1 MFNRNE
7 GKKPLLYYWLIAIV
21 IFIVIRFAL
30 NPIAKDESV
39 KEVSYSQFVEMINHD
54 QVTEVSKDDQKYTFK
69 AKVDGDE
76 KVYETGLWQDKD
88 LTERLLKAKEK
99 NDKLVFSQEI
109 ETKMNPY
116 LSLFLT
122 SVLPLVFIWVIFY
135 FASRSLTKTMGGRG
149 GGDFMNFGKSNAK
162 IYVENKTGKTF
173 KDVAGQEEAKD
184 SLSEIVDFLHKPGKY
199 KEIGAKVPKG
209 VLLVGPPGT
218 GKTLMAKAVAGE
230 ANVPFFSISGSE
242 FVEMFVGMGASK
254 VRDLF
259 KQAKEKAPCIV
270 FIDEIDAI
278 GKKRDVSGYSG
289 NDEREQTLNQLLNE
303 MDGFDATEGV
313 VLLAATNRPEILDP
327 ALTRPGRFDRQVQVE
342 LPDLKGREDILKVHA
357 KNIKREDDIDYEE
370 IAKRTAGT
378 SGADLA
384 NIVNEGALRA
394 VREGRKKLT
403 QEDLEESIE
412 TVIAGQQK
420 KNAVISD
427 DQKKIIAYHEVG
439 HALVA
444 AIQTQKTPVTKITI
458 VPRTGGAL
466 GYTMTVDKD
475 EKYIM
480 TKQELFDE
488 IVTFAG
494 GRSAEELIFNTK
506 TTGTSGAD
514 LANIVNEGAL
524 RAVREGR
531 KKLTQEDLEESIET
545 VIAGQQKKNAVISDD
560 QKKIIAYHE
569 VGHALVAAIQTQK
582 TPVTKITIVPRTGGA
597 LGYTM
602 TVDKDEKYIM
612 TKQELFDEIVTFAG
626 GRSAEELI
634 FNTKTTGASNDIE
647 KATAIARNMVTIYGM
662 DDEFDFMQLEQ
673 IQGRYLG
680 GQRAMIVSDGTGNK
694 IDEKVAKIISQAH
707 MRAIEILKDNLDKL
721 HEISDFLLKEE
732 TITGEEFMAI
742 LNKKGSDQAEVE
754 LAHES
759 KEEKNSEDSKLEN
772 EEKTEDPIEGD
783 KNNID

>member
-1 MFNRNE
+1 MSNKKNKSNR
-7 GKKPLLYYWLIAIV
+7 PLLYYWIIAIV
-21 IFIVIRFAL
+21 LYIVIRFAVS
-30 NPIAKDESV
+30 PVISQDGA
-39 KEVSYSQFVEMINHD
+39 KEVSYSQFVSMIEND
-54 QVTEVSKDDQKYTFK
+54 QVTEVFKDETKYTFK
-69 AKVDGDE
+69 AIVDGDE
-76 KVYETGLWQDKD
+76 KTYETGLWADTD
-88 LTERLLKAKEK
+88 LTDRLLEAKK
-99 NDKLVFSQEI
+99 NNDKLTFSRKI
-109 ETKMNPY
+109 ETTMNPW
-116 LSLFLT
+116 LTIFLT
-122 SVLPLVFIWVIFY
+122 SILPLLFLYAIFY

-149 GGDFMNFGKSNAK
+149 GADFMNFGKSNAK
-162 IYVENKTGKTF
+162 VYVENKTGKTF

-184 SLSEIVDFLHKPGKY
+184 SLFEIVDFLHNPGKY

-218 GKTLMAKAVAGE
+218 GKTLLAKAVAGE
-230 ANVPFFSISGSE
+230 ASVPFFTISGSE
-242 FVEMFVGMGASK
+242 FVEMFVGLGASK

-278 GKKRDVSGYSG
+278 GKKRDTGGFSG

-342 LPDLKGREDILKVHA
+342 LPDKQGREDILKVHA
-357 KNIKREDDIDYEE
+357 KNIKREDNIDYEE
-370 IAKRTAGT
+370 IARRTAGT

-384 NIVNEGALRA
+384 NIINEGALRA

-412 TVIAGQQK
+412 VVIAGQQK

-444 AIQTQKTPVTKITI
+444 AIQTHKTPVTKITI

-488 IVTFAG
+488 ICTFAG
-494 GRSAEELIFNTK
+494 GRSAEEL
-506 TTGTSGAD
+506 
-514 LANIVNEGAL
+514 V
-524 RAVREGR
+524 
-531 KKLTQEDLEESIET
+531 
-545 VIAGQQKKNAVISDD
+545 
-560 QKKIIAYHE
+560 
-569 VGHALVAAIQTQK
+569 
-582 TPVTKITIVPRTGGA
+582 
-597 LGYTM
+597 
-602 TVDKDEKYIM
+602 
-612 TKQELFDEIVTFAG
+612 
-626 GRSAEELI
+626 

-647 KATAIARNMVTIYGM
+647 RATAMARSMVTIYGM
-662 DDEFDFMQLEQ
+662 DEDFDFMQLEQ

-680 GQRAMIVSDGTGNK
+680 GERSLIVSSGTGNK
-694 IDEKVAKIISQAH
+694 IDEKVQSIISQAH
-707 MRAIEILKDNLDKL
+707 MRAIEILKENMDKL

-732 TITGEEFMAI
+732 TITGEQFMEI
-742 LNKKGSDQAEVE
+742 LNRKEVD
-754 LAHES
+754 S
-759 KEEKNSEDSKLEN
+759 IDKEEVRENTDVDLNDLDN
-772 EEKTEDPIEGD
+772 EETELNDLPPINEDLDDIAGD
-783 KNNID
+783 NPDSNPGEDI

>member
-1 MFNRNE
+1 MAKKNPS
-7 GKKPLLYYWLIAIV
+7 KKPLLYYWLVAIV
-21 IFIVIRFAL
+21 LFVVIRFAL
-30 NPIAKDESV
+30 NPIAQETDV
-39 KEVSYSQFVEMINHD
+39 KEVSYSQFVEMIEND

-76 KVYETGLWQDKD
+76 NAYETGLWQDTD
-88 LTERLLKAKEK
+88 LTDRLLKAKER
-99 NDKLVFSQEI
+99 NDKLIFSQEI
-109 ETKMNPY
+109 ETRMNPY

-122 SVLPLVFIWVIFY
+122 SILPLVFIWVIFY

-184 SLSEIVDFLHKPGKY
+184 SLSEIVDFLHNPGKY

-218 GKTLMAKAVAGE
+218 GKTLMAQAVAGE

-394 VREGRKKLT
+394 VREGR
-403 QEDLEESIE
+403 
-412 TVIAGQQK
+412 
-420 KNAVISD
+420 N
-427 DQKKIIAYHEVG
+427 
-439 HALVA
+439 
-444 AIQTQKTPVTKITI
+444 
-458 VPRTGGAL
+458 
-466 GYTMTVDKD
+466 
-475 EKYIM
+475 
-480 TKQELFDE
+480 
-488 IVTFAG
+488 
-494 GRSAEELIFNTK
+494 
-506 TTGTSGAD
+506 
-514 LANIVNEGAL
+514 
-524 RAVREGR
+524 
-531 KKLTQEDLEESIET
+531 KLTQEDLEESIET

-647 KATAIARNMVTIYGM
+647 RATAMARNMVTIYGM

-680 GQRAMIVSDGTGNK
+680 GQRSMIVSDGTGNK
-694 IDEKVAKIISQAH
+694 IDEKVAKIIAQAH

-732 TITGEEFMAI
+732 TITGDQFMEI
-742 LNKKGSDQAEVE
+742 LNRKTVDTSQSDISENTDVDVKNLDNDSSDESIEDKKE
-754 LAHES
+754 
-759 KEEKNSEDSKLEN
+759 NISEDSIESDDDSLE
-772 EEKTEDPIEGD
+772 
-783 KNNID
+783 

>member
-1 MFNRNE
+1 MTNPSK
-7 GKKPLLYYWLIAIV
+7 GKRPLLYYWLVAIV
-21 IFIVIRFAL
+21 IFVVVHFAL
-30 NPIAKDESV
+30 NPISKDESV
-39 KEVSYSQFVEMINHD
+39 KEVSYSQFVDMIDKN
-54 QVTEVSKDDQKYTFK
+54 QVTEVSKNDQKYTFK
-69 AKVDGDE
+69 AKVGKEE
-76 KVYETGLWQDKD
+76 KVYKTGLWQDTD
-88 LTERLLKAKEK
+88 LTERLLQAKK
-99 NDKLVFSQEI
+99 RNDKLVFSQEI
-109 ETKMNPY
+109 ETRMNPY

-122 SVLPLVFIWVIFY
+122 SILPLLFIWVIFY

-149 GGDFMNFGKSNAK
+149 GADFMNFGKSNAK

-184 SLSEIVDFLHKPGKY
+184 SLSEIVDFLHNPGKY

-218 GKTLMAKAVAGE
+218 GKTLMAQAVAGE

-357 KNIKREDDIDYEE
+357 KNIKREDNIDYEE

-384 NIVNEGALRA
+384 NIINEGALRA
-394 VREGRKKLT
+394 VREGRNKLT

-412 TVIAGQQK
+412 TVIAG
-420 KNAVISD
+420 A
-427 DQKKIIAYHEVG
+427 
-439 HALVA
+439 
-444 AIQTQKTPVTKITI
+444 
-458 VPRTGGAL
+458 
-466 GYTMTVDKD
+466 
-475 EKYIM
+475 
-480 TKQELFDE
+480 
-488 IVTFAG
+488 
-494 GRSAEELIFNTK
+494 
-506 TTGTSGAD
+506 
-514 LANIVNEGAL
+514 
-524 RAVREGR
+524 
-531 KKLTQEDLEESIET
+531 
-545 VIAGQQKKNAVISDD
+545 QKKNAVISDD

-647 KATAIARNMVTIYGM
+647 RATAIARNMVTIYGM
-662 DDEFDFMQLEQ
+662 DDDFDFMQLEQ

-680 GQRAMIVSDGTGNK
+680 GQRAMIVSNGTGDK
-694 IDEKVAKIISQAH
+694 IDEKVAKIIAQAH
-707 MRAIEILKDNLDKL
+707 MRAIEILKDNLEKL
-721 HEISDFLLKEE
+721 HEISDFLLREE
-732 TITGEEFMAI
+732 TITGEQFMDI
-742 LNKKGSDQAEVE
+742 LNNKKVLEEKDSEPVSDD
-754 LAHES
+754 LS
-759 KEEKNSEDSKLEN
+759 KEENSQANKEASD
-772 EEKTEDPIEGD
+772 EGD
-783 KNNID
+783 KSKDEDQENGEDNIKE

>member
-99 NDKLVFSQEI
+99 NDKLVFSQQI

-506 TTGTSGAD
+506 TTG
-514 LANIVNEGAL
+514 
-524 RAVREGR
+524 
-531 KKLTQEDLEESIET
+531 
-545 VIAGQQKKNAVISDD
+545 
-560 QKKIIAYHE
+560 
-569 VGHALVAAIQTQK
+569 
-582 TPVTKITIVPRTGGA
+582 
-597 LGYTM
+597 
-602 TVDKDEKYIM
+602 
-612 TKQELFDEIVTFAG
+612 
-626 GRSAEELI
+626 
-634 FNTKTTGASNDIE
+634 ASNDIE

-742 LNKKGSDQAEVE
+742 LNKKGSDQAELE

>member
-1 MFNRNE
+1 MKEKNNKSNR
-7 GKKPLLYYWLIAIV
+7 PLLYYWIVAIV
-21 IFIVIRFAL
+21 VYIVLRFAI
-30 NPIAKDESV
+30 NPLVNQDAA
-39 KEVSYSQFVEMINHD
+39 KEVNYSQFVTMIEND
-54 QVTEVSKDDQKYTFK
+54 KVTEVSKDKTKYTFK
-69 AKVDGDE
+69 AMVDGKE
-76 KVYETGLWQDKD
+76 EVFETGLWEDTD
-88 LTERLLKAKEK
+88 LTDRLLEAKKRNEK
-99 NDKLVFSQEI
+99 LSFTNEI
-109 ETKMNPY
+109 ETSMNPW
-116 LSLFLT
+116 LTLFLT
-122 SVLPLVFIWVIFY
+122 SVLPLLFLWAIFV

-149 GGDFMNFGKSNAK
+149 GADFMNFGKSNAK
-162 IYVENKTGKTF
+162 VYVENKTGKTF

-184 SLSEIVDFLHKPGKY
+184 SLFEIVDFLHNPGKY
-199 KEIGAKVPKG
+199 KEIGAKIPKG

-218 GKTLMAKAVAGE
+218 GKTLLAKAVAGE
-230 ANVPFFSISGSE
+230 ASVPFFIISGSE
-242 FVEMFVGMGASK
+242 FVEMFVGLGASK

-278 GKKRDVSGYSG
+278 GKKRDVGGFSG

-342 LPDLKGREDILKVHA
+342 LPDKQGREDILKVHA

-394 VREGRKKLT
+394 VRERRKKLS

-412 TVIAGQQK
+412 VVIAGQQK

-444 AIQTQKTPVTKITI
+444 AIQTHKTPVTKITI

-480 TKQELFDE
+480 TKEEIFDE
-488 IVTFAG
+488 ICT
-494 GRSAEELIFNTK
+494 L
-506 TTGTSGAD
+506 
-514 LANIVNEGAL
+514 
-524 RAVREGR
+524 
-531 KKLTQEDLEESIET
+531 
-545 VIAGQQKKNAVISDD
+545 
-560 QKKIIAYHE
+560 
-569 VGHALVAAIQTQK
+569 
-582 TPVTKITIVPRTGGA
+582 
-597 LGYTM
+597 
-602 TVDKDEKYIM
+602 
-612 TKQELFDEIVTFAG
+612 AG

-647 KATAIARNMVTIYGM
+647 RATAMARSMVTIYGM
-662 DDEFDFMQLEQ
+662 DDDFDFMQLEQ

-680 GQRAMIVSDGTGNK
+680 GERSLIVSGGTGNK
-694 IDEKVAKIISQAH
+694 IDEKVQAIITKAH
-707 MRAIEILKDNLDKL
+707 MRAIEILKENMDKL
-721 HEISDFLLKEE
+721 HEISDYLLKKE
-732 TITGEEFMAI
+732 TITGEEFMEI
-742 LNKKGSDQAEVE
+742 LNLDN
-754 LAHES
+754 HT
-759 KEEKNSEDSKLEN
+759 DN
-772 EEKTEDPIEGD
+772 EEIKENTDVDVNDLDKEKEVLDDLPPINDNNDSNPVNEDDI
-783 KNNID
+783 

>member
-1 MFNRNE
+1 MNQKPKKN
-7 GKKPLLYYWLIAIV
+7 KPLLYYWIGAIV
-21 IFIVIRFAL
+21 VYFIFSFIFS
-30 NPIAKDESV
+30 PISQKDGA
-39 KEVSYSQFVEMINHD
+39 KEVSYSQFVEMIEND
-54 QVTEVSKDDQKYTFK
+54 QITEVNKDNLKYTFK
-69 AKVDGDE
+69 AKVDGEE
-76 KVYETGLWQDKD
+76 KVFETGLWEDTD
-88 LTERLLKAKEK
+88 LTERLLAAQKR
-99 NDKLVFSQEI
+99 NDKLIFGKEI
-109 ETKMNPY
+109 ETRMNPY

-122 SVLPLVFIWVIFY
+122 SVLPFIFLMGIFY
-135 FASRSLTKTMGGRG
+135 FASRSLSKTMGGRG
-149 GGDFMNFGKSNAK
+149 GSDFMNFGKSNAK
-162 IYVENKTGKTF
+162 VYMENETGKTF
-173 KDVAGQEEAKD
+173 KDVAGQEEAKE
-184 SLSEIVDFLHKPGKY
+184 SLTEIVDFLHNPKKY
-199 KEIGAKVPKG
+199 KEIGARVPKG
-209 VLLVGPPGT
+209 ILLVGPPGT
-218 GKTLMAKAVAGE
+218 GKTLLAKAVAGE
-230 ANVPFFSISGSE
+230 AKVPFFTISGSE

-303 MDGFDATEGV
+303 MDGFDAAEGV

-357 KNIKREDDIDYEE
+357 KRIKKDSDIDYEE

-394 VREGRKKLT
+394 VREGRNKLS

-412 TVIAGQQK
+412 TVIAGMQK

-444 AIQTQKTPVTKITI
+444 AIQTHKTPVTKITI

-480 TKQELFDE
+480 TKQELIDE

-494 GRSAEELIFNTK
+494 GRA
-506 TTGTSGAD
+506 
-514 LANIVNEGAL
+514 
-524 RAVREGR
+524 
-531 KKLTQEDLEESIET
+531 
-545 VIAGQQKKNAVISDD
+545 
-560 QKKIIAYHE
+560 
-569 VGHALVAAIQTQK
+569 
-582 TPVTKITIVPRTGGA
+582 
-597 LGYTM
+597 
-602 TVDKDEKYIM
+602 
-612 TKQELFDEIVTFAG
+612 
-626 GRSAEELI
+626 AEELI

-647 KATAIARNMVTIYGM
+647 RATAIARNMVTIYGM

-680 GQRAMIVSDGTGNK
+680 GQRSMIVSDGTGNR
-694 IDEKVAKIISQAH
+694 IDQKVAKIIADAH
-707 MRAIEILKDNLDKL
+707 FRAVEILKDNIDKL
-721 HEISDFLLKEE
+721 HEISAFLLKEE
-732 TITGEEFMAI
+732 TITGEQFMEI
-742 LNKKGSDQAEVE
+742 LEGKKGEEVSEEKIDENTDVDLKNLEGQEKQKENSSQEEPDLSDEKSE
-754 LAHES
+754 TFEKKNENES
-759 KEEKNSEDSKLEN
+759 ENKNESENQNESENKEELESEDKRFIDLSKDDE
-772 EEKTEDPIEGD
+772 
-783 KNNID
+783 

>member
-1 MFNRNE
+1 MTNRNK
-7 GKKPLLYYWLIAIV
+7 GKKPLLYYWLVAIV
-21 IFIVIRFAL
+21 IFVVVHFAL
-30 NPIAKDESV
+30 NPITREESV
-39 KEVSYSQFVEMINHD
+39 KEVSYSQFVDMIEND

-69 AKVDGDE
+69 AKVDNDE
-76 KVYETGLWQDKD
+76 NIYETGLWQDTD
-88 LTERLLKAKEK
+88 LTERLLEAKK
-99 NDKLVFSQEI
+99 RNNKLVFKQEI
-109 ETKMNPY
+109 ETRMNPY

-122 SVLPLVFIWVIFY
+122 SILPLVFIWIIFM

-149 GGDFMNFGKSNAK
+149 GADFMNFGKSNAK

-184 SLSEIVDFLHKPGKY
+184 SLNEIVDFLHNPKKY

-218 GKTLMAKAVAGE
+218 GKTLMAQAVAGE

-342 LPDLKGREDILKVHA
+342 LPDLKGREDILKVHV

-384 NIVNEGALRA
+384 NIINEGALRA
-394 VREGRKKLT
+394 VREGRNKLS

-412 TVIAGQQK
+412 TVIAGAQK

-444 AIQTQKTPVTKITI
+444 AIQT
-458 VPRTGGAL
+458 
-466 GYTMTVDKD
+466 
-475 EKYIM
+475 
-480 TKQELFDE
+480 
-488 IVTFAG
+488 
-494 GRSAEELIFNTK
+494 
-506 TTGTSGAD
+506 
-514 LANIVNEGAL
+514 
-524 RAVREGR
+524 
-531 KKLTQEDLEESIET
+531 
-545 VIAGQQKKNAVISDD
+545 
-560 QKKIIAYHE
+560 H
-569 VGHALVAAIQTQK
+569 K

-647 KATAIARNMVTIYGM
+647 RATAIARNMVTIYGM
-662 DDEFDFMQLEQ
+662 DDDFDFMQLEQ

-680 GQRAMIVSDGTGNK
+680 GQRSMIVSNGTGDK
-694 IDEKVAKIISQAH
+694 IDQKVAQIIAQAH
-707 MRAIEILKDNLDKL
+707 MRAVEILKDNLDKL

-732 TITGEEFMAI
+732 TITGDEFMAI
-742 LNKKGSDQAEVE
+742 LNNKGTEETEEDLENVDSD
-754 LAHES
+754 S
-759 KEEKNSEDSKLEN
+759 KEENI
-772 EEKTEDPIEGD
+772 EE
-783 KNNID
+783 

>member
-1 MFNRNE
+1 MTNQNK
-7 GKKPLLYYWLIAIV
+7 GKKPLLYYWLVAIV
-21 IFIVIRFAL
+21 IFLVVHFAL
-30 NPIAKDESV
+30 NPIATDESV
-39 KEVSYSQFVEMINHD
+39 KEVSYSQFVDMIEHD

-69 AKVDGDE
+69 AKVDNDE
-76 KVYETGLWQDKD
+76 KVYETGLWQDTD
-88 LTERLLKAKEK
+88 LTERLLEAKK
-99 NDKLVFSQEI
+99 RNDKLVFKQEI
-109 ETKMNPY
+109 ETRMNPY

-122 SVLPLVFIWVIFY
+122 SILPLLFIWIIFM

-149 GGDFMNFGKSNAK
+149 GADFMNFGKSNAK

-184 SLSEIVDFLHKPGKY
+184 SLSEIVDFLHNPGKY

-218 GKTLMAKAVAGE
+218 GKTLMAQAVAGE

-384 NIVNEGALRA
+384 NIINEGALRA
-394 VREGRKKLT
+394 VREGRNKLT

-458 VPRTGGAL
+458 
-466 GYTMTVDKD
+466 
-475 EKYIM
+475 I
-480 TKQELFDE
+480 
-488 IVTFAG
+488 
-494 GRSAEELIFNTK
+494 
-506 TTGTSGAD
+506 
-514 LANIVNEGAL
+514 
-524 RAVREGR
+524 
-531 KKLTQEDLEESIET
+531 
-545 VIAGQQKKNAVISDD
+545 
-560 QKKIIAYHE
+560 
-569 VGHALVAAIQTQK
+569 
-582 TPVTKITIVPRTGGA
+582 PRTGGA

-647 KATAIARNMVTIYGM
+647 RATAIARNMVTIYGM
-662 DDEFDFMQLEQ
+662 DEDFDFMQLEQ
-673 IQGRYLG
+673 IQGKYLG
-680 GQRAMIVSDGTGNK
+680 GQRAMIVSDGTGDK
-694 IDEKVAKIISQAH
+694 VDEKVAKIIAAAH

-742 LNKKGSDQAEVE
+742 LNKNEVIVDEDKNDDTEEKIITEDLSDKGSD
-754 LAHES
+754 S
-759 KEEKNSEDSKLEN
+759 
-772 EEKTEDPIEGD
+772 
-783 KNNID
+783 NIDEKPNPDDTNM

>member
-1 MFNRNE
+1 MNQKPRKNR
-7 GKKPLLYYWLIAIV
+7 PLLYYWIGAIIIYF
-21 IFIVIRFAL
+21 IFSYVFS
-30 NPIAKDESV
+30 PIAQQDGA
-39 KEVSYSQFVEMINHD
+39 KEVSYSQFVEMIEND
-54 QVTEVSKDDQKYTFK
+54 QVTEVNKDNLKYTFK
-69 AKVDGDE
+69 AKVEGEE
-76 KVYETGLWQDKD
+76 KTYQTGLWEDTD
-88 LTERLLKAKEK
+88 LTERLLKAQKR
-99 NDKLVFSQEI
+99 NDKLIFGKEI
-109 ETKMNPY
+109 ETRMNPY

-122 SVLPLVFIWVIFY
+122 SVLPFIFLIGIFY
-135 FASRSLTKTMGGRG
+135 FASRSLSKTMGGRG
-149 GGDFMNFGKSNAK
+149 GSDFMNFGKSNAK
-162 IYVENKTGKTF
+162 IYMENETGKNF
-173 KDVAGQEEAKD
+173 KDVAGQEEAKE
-184 SLSEIVDFLHKPGKY
+184 SLAEIVDFLHNPGKY
-199 KEIGAKVPKG
+199 KEIGARVPKG
-209 VLLVGPPGT
+209 ILLVGPPGT
-218 GKTLMAKAVAGE
+218 GKTLLAKAVAGE
-230 ANVPFFSISGSE
+230 AKVPFFTISGSE

-303 MDGFDATEGV
+303 MDGFDAAEGV

-357 KNIKREDDIDYEE
+357 KRIKKETNIDYEE

-394 VREGRKKLT
+394 VREGRNRLT

-412 TVIAGQQK
+412 TVIAGMQK

-444 AIQTQKTPVTKITI
+444 AIQTHKTPVTKITI

-480 TKQELFDE
+480 TKQELIDE

-494 GRSAEELIFNTK
+494 GRA
-506 TTGTSGAD
+506 
-514 LANIVNEGAL
+514 
-524 RAVREGR
+524 
-531 KKLTQEDLEESIET
+531 
-545 VIAGQQKKNAVISDD
+545 
-560 QKKIIAYHE
+560 
-569 VGHALVAAIQTQK
+569 
-582 TPVTKITIVPRTGGA
+582 
-597 LGYTM
+597 
-602 TVDKDEKYIM
+602 
-612 TKQELFDEIVTFAG
+612 
-626 GRSAEELI
+626 AEELI

-647 KATAIARNMVTIYGM
+647 KATAMARNMVTIYGM

-694 IDEKVAKIISQAH
+694 IDQKVAKIIADAH
-707 MRAIEILKDNLDKL
+707 FRAIEILKENIDKL
-721 HEISDFLLKEE
+721 HEISAYLLKEE
-732 TITGEEFMAI
+732 TITGEEFMEI
-742 LNKKGSDQAEVE
+742 LEGKKNKEV
-754 LAHES
+754 S
-759 KEEKNSEDSKLEN
+759 EEKIDENTDVDVKNLENSEEENQPQEESEKSEESEKPVEN
-772 EEKTEDPIEGD
+772 ESETEKSD
-783 KNNID
+783 KNEIENDSEKEDENKRFIDLSKDDE

>member
-1 MFNRNE
+1 MNKGNQ
-7 GKKPLLYYWLIAIV
+7 GKKPLLYYWLIAII
-21 IFIVIRFAL
+21 IFIVIHFAL
-30 NPIAKDESV
+30 SPIAGGEVS
-39 KEVSYSQFVEMINHD
+39 KEVSYSQFVDMIEND
-54 QVTEVSKDDQKYTFK
+54 QVTEVSRDEQQYTFK
-69 AKVDGDE
+69 AKVDNEE
-76 KVYETGLWQDKD
+76 KVFTTGLWFDSD
-88 LTERLLKAKEK
+88 ITDRLLEAKQR
-99 NDKLVFSQEI
+99 NDKLIFSQEI
-109 ETKMNPY
+109 KTRMNPY
-116 LSLFLT
+116 LSLFI
-122 SVLPLVFIWVIFY
+122 SSILPLLLIWVIFY

-149 GGDFMNFGKSNAK
+149 GADFMNFGKSNAK
-162 IYVENKTGKTF
+162 VYVENKTGKTF

-184 SLSEIVDFLHKPGKY
+184 SLNEVVDFLHSPGKY

-209 VLLVGPPGT
+209 ILLIGPPGT
-218 GKTLMAKAVAGE
+218 GKTLLAKAVAGE
-230 ANVPFFSISGSE
+230 AKVPFFSISGSE

-327 ALTRPGRFDRQVQVE
+327 ALTRPGRFDRRVEVE

-357 KNIKREDDIDYEE
+357 KNIKREDDIDYNE

-394 VREGRKKLT
+394 VRENRNKLT
-403 QEDLEESIE
+403 QADLEESIE

-427 DQKKIIAYHEVG
+427 DQKRIIAYHEVG

-488 IVTFAG
+488 IVTF
-494 GRSAEELIFNTK
+494 S
-506 TTGTSGAD
+506 
-514 LANIVNEGAL
+514 
-524 RAVREGR
+524 
-531 KKLTQEDLEESIET
+531 
-545 VIAGQQKKNAVISDD
+545 
-560 QKKIIAYHE
+560 
-569 VGHALVAAIQTQK
+569 
-582 TPVTKITIVPRTGGA
+582 
-597 LGYTM
+597 
-602 TVDKDEKYIM
+602 
-612 TKQELFDEIVTFAG
+612 G

-647 KATAIARNMVTIYGM
+647 RATALARNMVTIYGM
-662 DDEFDFMQLEQ
+662 DEDFDFMQLEQ
-673 IQGRYLG
+673 IEGRYLG
-680 GQRAMIVSDGTGNK
+680 GQRRSIVSDGTGNK
-694 IDEKVAKIISQAH
+694 VDQKVAQIISKAH
-707 MRAIEILKDNLDKL
+707 MRAIEILKENIDKL

-732 TITGEEFMAI
+732 TITGEEFMEI
-742 LNKKGSDQAEVE
+742 LNRGK
-754 LAHES
+754 
-759 KEEKNSEDSKLEN
+759 
-772 EEKTEDPIEGD
+772 EDPIIDDNDNDEEIKPIGED
-783 KNNID
+783 EIVNKRDIPPVDDSPTDLGENISKTQAR

>member
-1 MFNRNE
+1 MNKGNQ
-7 GKKPLLYYWLIAIV
+7 GKKPLLYYWLIAII
-21 IFIVIRFAL
+21 IFIVIHFAL
-30 NPIAKDESV
+30 SPIAGGEVS
-39 KEVSYSQFVEMINHD
+39 KEVSYSQFVDMIEND
-54 QVTEVSKDDQKYTFK
+54 QVTEVSRDDQQYTFK
-69 AKVDGDE
+69 AKVDNEE
-76 KVYETGLWQDKD
+76 KVFTTGLWFDSD
-88 LTERLLKAKEK
+88 ITDRLLEAKER
-99 NDKLVFSQEI
+99 NDKLIFSQEI
-109 ETKMNPY
+109 KTSMNPY
-116 LSLFLT
+116 LSLFI
-122 SVLPLVFIWVIFY
+122 SSILPLLLIWVIFY

-162 IYVENKTGKTF
+162 VYVENKTGKTF

-184 SLSEIVDFLHKPGKY
+184 SLNEVVDFLHSPGKY

-209 VLLVGPPGT
+209 ILLIGPPGT
-218 GKTLMAKAVAGE
+218 GKTLLAKAVAGE
-230 ANVPFFSISGSE
+230 AKVPFFSISGSE

-327 ALTRPGRFDRQVQVE
+327 ALTRPGRFDRRVEVE

-357 KNIKREDDIDYEE
+357 KNIKREEDIDYNE

-394 VREGRKKLT
+394 VRENRNKLT

-427 DQKKIIAYHEVG
+427 DQKRIIAYHEVG

-488 IVTFAG
+488 IVTF
-494 GRSAEELIFNTK
+494 T
-506 TTGTSGAD
+506 
-514 LANIVNEGAL
+514 
-524 RAVREGR
+524 
-531 KKLTQEDLEESIET
+531 
-545 VIAGQQKKNAVISDD
+545 
-560 QKKIIAYHE
+560 
-569 VGHALVAAIQTQK
+569 
-582 TPVTKITIVPRTGGA
+582 
-597 LGYTM
+597 
-602 TVDKDEKYIM
+602 
-612 TKQELFDEIVTFAG
+612 G

-647 KATAIARNMVTIYGM
+647 RATALARNIVTIYGM
-662 DDEFDFMQLEQ
+662 DEEFDFMQLEQ
-673 IQGRYLG
+673 IEGRYLG
-680 GQRAMIVSDGTGNK
+680 GQRRSIVSDGTGNK
-694 IDEKVAKIISQAH
+694 VDQKVSLIISKAH
-707 MRAIEILKDNLDKL
+707 MRAIEILKENIDKL

-732 TITGEEFMAI
+732 TITGEEFMEI
-742 LNKKGSDQAEVE
+742 LNRGK
-754 LAHES
+754 
-759 KEEKNSEDSKLEN
+759 
-772 EEKTEDPIEGD
+772 EDPIIDDKDNDEEIKPIGEDEIVNKRDIPPVDDNPTNPGD
-783 KNNID
+783 NV

>member
-1 MFNRNE
+1 MTNKNK
-7 GKKPLLYYWLIAIV
+7 GKKPLLYYWLVAIV
-21 IFIVIRFAL
+21 IFLVVHFAL
-30 NPIAKDESV
+30 NPIATDESV
-39 KEVSYSQFVEMINHD
+39 KEVSYSQFVDMIDND

-69 AKVDGDE
+69 AKVDNDE
-76 KVYETGLWQDKD
+76 KIYETGLWQDTD
-88 LTERLLKAKEK
+88 LTERLLEAKK
-99 NDKLVFSQEI
+99 RNDKLVFKQEI
-109 ETKMNPY
+109 ETRMNPY

-122 SVLPLVFIWVIFY
+122 SILPLLFIWIIFM

-149 GGDFMNFGKSNAK
+149 GADFMNFGKSNAK

-184 SLSEIVDFLHKPGKY
+184 SLSEIVDFLHNPGKY

-218 GKTLMAKAVAGE
+218 GKTLMAQAVAGE

-384 NIVNEGALRA
+384 NIINEGALRA
-394 VREGRKKLT
+394 VREGRNKLT

-458 VPRTGGAL
+458 
-466 GYTMTVDKD
+466 
-475 EKYIM
+475 I
-480 TKQELFDE
+480 
-488 IVTFAG
+488 
-494 GRSAEELIFNTK
+494 
-506 TTGTSGAD
+506 
-514 LANIVNEGAL
+514 
-524 RAVREGR
+524 
-531 KKLTQEDLEESIET
+531 
-545 VIAGQQKKNAVISDD
+545 
-560 QKKIIAYHE
+560 
-569 VGHALVAAIQTQK
+569 
-582 TPVTKITIVPRTGGA
+582 PRTGGA

-647 KATAIARNMVTIYGM
+647 RATAIARNMVTIYGM
-662 DDEFDFMQLEQ
+662 DEDFDFMQLEQ
-673 IQGRYLG
+673 IQGKYLG
-680 GQRAMIVSDGTGNK
+680 GQRSMIVSDGTGDK
-694 IDEKVAKIISQAH
+694 ADEKVAKIIAAAH

-742 LNKKGSDQAEVE
+742 LNKNEVIVDEEENDEDEEKIITEDLSDKGSD
-754 LAHES
+754 S
-759 KEEKNSEDSKLEN
+759 IEDHDSN
-772 EEKTEDPIEGD
+772 TDI
-783 KNNID
+783 

>member
-1 MFNRNE
+1 MNQKPRKNR
-7 GKKPLLYYWLIAIV
+7 PLLYYWIGAIIIYF
-21 IFIVIRFAL
+21 IFSYVFS
-30 NPIAKDESV
+30 PIAQQDGA
-39 KEVSYSQFVEMINHD
+39 KEVSYSQFVEMIEND
-54 QVTEVSKDDQKYTFK
+54 QVTEVNKDNLKYTFK
-69 AKVDGDE
+69 AKVEGEE
-76 KVYETGLWQDKD
+76 KTYQTGLWEDTD
-88 LTERLLKAKEK
+88 LTERLLKAQKR
-99 NDKLVFSQEI
+99 NDKLIFGKEI
-109 ETKMNPY
+109 ETRMNPY

-122 SVLPLVFIWVIFY
+122 SVLPFIFLIGIFY
-135 FASRSLTKTMGGRG
+135 FASRSLSKTMGGRG
-149 GGDFMNFGKSNAK
+149 GSDFMNFGKSNAK
-162 IYVENKTGKTF
+162 IYMENETGKNF
-173 KDVAGQEEAKD
+173 KDVAGQEEAKE
-184 SLSEIVDFLHKPGKY
+184 SLAEIVDFLHNPGKY
-199 KEIGAKVPKG
+199 KEIGARVPKG
-209 VLLVGPPGT
+209 ILLVGPPGT
-218 GKTLMAKAVAGE
+218 GKTLLAKAVAGE
-230 ANVPFFSISGSE
+230 AKVPFFTISGSE

-303 MDGFDATEGV
+303 MDGFDAAEGV

-357 KNIKREDDIDYEE
+357 KRIKKETNIDYEE

-394 VREGRKKLT
+394 VREGRNRLT

-412 TVIAGQQK
+412 TVIAGMQK

-444 AIQTQKTPVTKITI
+444 AIQTHKTPVTKITI

-480 TKQELFDE
+480 TKQELIDE

-494 GRSAEELIFNTK
+494 GRA
-506 TTGTSGAD
+506 
-514 LANIVNEGAL
+514 
-524 RAVREGR
+524 
-531 KKLTQEDLEESIET
+531 
-545 VIAGQQKKNAVISDD
+545 
-560 QKKIIAYHE
+560 
-569 VGHALVAAIQTQK
+569 
-582 TPVTKITIVPRTGGA
+582 
-597 LGYTM
+597 
-602 TVDKDEKYIM
+602 
-612 TKQELFDEIVTFAG
+612 
-626 GRSAEELI
+626 AEELI

-647 KATAIARNMVTIYGM
+647 KATAMARNMVTIYGM

-694 IDEKVAKIISQAH
+694 IDQKVAKIIADAH
-707 MRAIEILKDNLDKL
+707 FRAIEILKENIDKL
-721 HEISDFLLKEE
+721 HEISAYLLKEE
-732 TITGEEFMAI
+732 TITGEEFMEI
-742 LNKKGSDQAEVE
+742 LEGKKNKDVS
-754 LAHES
+754 
-759 KEEKNSEDSKLEN
+759 EEKIDENTDVDVKNLENSEEEDQPQEESEKSEESEKPVEN
-772 EEKTEDPIEGD
+772 ESETEKSD
-783 KNNID
+783 KNEIENDSEKEDENKRFIDLSKDDE

>member
-1 MFNRNE
+1 MAKRNPS
-7 GKKPLLYYWLIAIV
+7 KKPLLYYWLVAIV
-21 IFIVIRFAL
+21 LFVVIRFAL
-30 NPIAKDESV
+30 NPIAQDADV
-39 KEVSYSQFVEMINHD
+39 KEVSYSQFVEMIEND

-76 KVYETGLWQDKD
+76 NAYETGLWQDTD
-88 LTERLLKAKEK
+88 LTDRLLKAKER
-99 NDKLVFSQEI
+99 NDKLIFSQEI
-109 ETKMNPY
+109 ETRMNPY

-122 SVLPLVFIWVIFY
+122 SILPLVFIWVIFY

-184 SLSEIVDFLHKPGKY
+184 SLSEIVDFLHTPGKY

-218 GKTLMAKAVAGE
+218 GKTLMAQAVAGE

-384 NIVNEGALRA
+384 NIINEGALRA
-394 VREGRKKLT
+394 VREGRNKL
-403 QEDLEESIE
+403 S
-412 TVIAGQQK
+412 
-420 KNAVISD
+420 
-427 DQKKIIAYHEVG
+427 
-439 HALVA
+439 
-444 AIQTQKTPVTKITI
+444 
-458 VPRTGGAL
+458 
-466 GYTMTVDKD
+466 
-475 EKYIM
+475 
-480 TKQELFDE
+480 
-488 IVTFAG
+488 
-494 GRSAEELIFNTK
+494 
-506 TTGTSGAD
+506 
-514 LANIVNEGAL
+514 
-524 RAVREGR
+524 
-531 KKLTQEDLEESIET
+531 QEDLEESIET

-647 KATAIARNMVTIYGM
+647 RATAMARNMVTIYGM

-680 GQRAMIVSDGTGNK
+680 GQRSMIVSDGTGNK
-694 IDEKVAKIISQAH
+694 IDEKVAQIIAKAH
-707 MRAIEILKDNLDKL
+707 MRAIEILKDNIDKL
-721 HEISDFLLKEE
+721 HEISNFLLKEE
-732 TITGEEFMAI
+732 TITGDQFMEI
-742 LNKKGSDQAEVE
+742 LNKKAVDASESEIKENTDLKNLDKDESD
-754 LAHES
+754 ES
-759 KEEKNSEDSKLEN
+759 IEDEKENISEDKKESDEDSLE
-772 EEKTEDPIEGD
+772 
-783 KNNID
+783 

>member
-1 MFNRNE
+1 MAKKNPS
-7 GKKPLLYYWLIAIV
+7 KKPLLYYWLVAIV
-21 IFIVIRFAL
+21 LFVVIRFAL
-30 NPIAKDESV
+30 NPIAQETDV
-39 KEVSYSQFVEMINHD
+39 KEVSYSQFVEMIEND

-76 KVYETGLWQDKD
+76 KAYETGLWQDTD
-88 LTERLLKAKEK
+88 LTDRLLKAKER
-99 NDKLVFSQEI
+99 NDKLIFSQEI
-109 ETKMNPY
+109 ETRMNPY

-122 SVLPLVFIWVIFY
+122 SILPLVFIWVIFY

-184 SLSEIVDFLHKPGKY
+184 SLSEIVDFLHNPGKY

-218 GKTLMAKAVAGE
+218 GKTLMAQAVAGE

-384 NIVNEGALRA
+384 NIINEGALRA
-394 VREGRKKLT
+394 VREGR
-403 QEDLEESIE
+403 
-412 TVIAGQQK
+412 
-420 KNAVISD
+420 N
-427 DQKKIIAYHEVG
+427 
-439 HALVA
+439 
-444 AIQTQKTPVTKITI
+444 
-458 VPRTGGAL
+458 
-466 GYTMTVDKD
+466 
-475 EKYIM
+475 
-480 TKQELFDE
+480 
-488 IVTFAG
+488 
-494 GRSAEELIFNTK
+494 
-506 TTGTSGAD
+506 
-514 LANIVNEGAL
+514 
-524 RAVREGR
+524 
-531 KKLTQEDLEESIET
+531 KLTQEDLEESIET

-647 KATAIARNMVTIYGM
+647 RATAMARNMVTIYGM

-680 GQRAMIVSDGTGNK
+680 GQRSMIVSDGTGNK
-694 IDEKVAKIISQAH
+694 IDEKVAKIIAQAH
-707 MRAIEILKDNLDKL
+707 MRAIEILKDNIDKL

-732 TITGEEFMAI
+732 TITGDQFMEI
-742 LNKKGSDQAEVE
+742 LNKKAVEIDSSDISENTDVKN
-754 LAHES
+754 LDKDES
-759 KEEKNSEDSKLEN
+759 DESIEDKKENISEDKTDSDEDSLE
-772 EEKTEDPIEGD
+772 
-783 KNNID
+783 

>member
-1 MFNRNE
+1 MNKKPRKNR
-7 GKKPLLYYWLIAIV
+7 PLLYYWIGAIV
-21 IFIVIRFAL
+21 IYFIFSYVFS
-30 NPIAKDESV
+30 PIAGQDGA
-39 KEVSYSQFVEMINHD
+39 KEVSYSQFVEMIEND
-54 QVTEVSKDDQKYTFK
+54 QITEVNKDNLKYTFK
-69 AKVDGDE
+69 AKVEGEE
-76 KVYETGLWQDKD
+76 KTYQTGLWEDTD
-88 LTERLLKAKEK
+88 LTERLLKAQKR
-99 NDKLVFSQEI
+99 NDKLVFGKEI
-109 ETKMNPY
+109 ETRMNPY

-122 SVLPLVFIWVIFY
+122 SVLPFIFLIGIFY
-135 FASRSLTKTMGGRG
+135 FASRSLSKTMGGRG
-149 GGDFMNFGKSNAK
+149 GSDFMNFGKSNAK
-162 IYVENKTGKTF
+162 IYMENETGKSF
-173 KDVAGQEEAKD
+173 KDVAGQEEAKE
-184 SLSEIVDFLHKPGKY
+184 SLNEIVDFLHNPGKY
-199 KEIGAKVPKG
+199 KEIGARVPKG

-218 GKTLMAKAVAGE
+218 GKTLLAQAVAGE
-230 ANVPFFSISGSE
+230 AKVPFFSISGSE

-278 GKKRDVSGYSG
+278 GKKRDVSGHSG

-303 MDGFDATEGV
+303 MDGFDAAEGV

-357 KNIKREDDIDYEE
+357 KRIKKDSEIDYEE

-394 VREGRKKLT
+394 VREGRNKLT

-412 TVIAGQQK
+412 TVIAGMQK

-444 AIQTQKTPVTKITI
+444 AIQTHKTPVTKITI

-480 TKQELFDE
+480 TKQELIDE

-494 GRSAEELIFNTK
+494 GRA
-506 TTGTSGAD
+506 
-514 LANIVNEGAL
+514 
-524 RAVREGR
+524 
-531 KKLTQEDLEESIET
+531 
-545 VIAGQQKKNAVISDD
+545 
-560 QKKIIAYHE
+560 
-569 VGHALVAAIQTQK
+569 
-582 TPVTKITIVPRTGGA
+582 
-597 LGYTM
+597 
-602 TVDKDEKYIM
+602 
-612 TKQELFDEIVTFAG
+612 
-626 GRSAEELI
+626 AEELI

-647 KATAIARNMVTIYGM
+647 KATAMARNMVTIYGM

-680 GQRAMIVSDGTGNK
+680 GQRSMIVSDGTGNK
-694 IDEKVAKIISQAH
+694 IDQKVAKIIADAH
-707 MRAIEILKDNLDKL
+707 FRAVEILKENIDKL
-721 HEISDFLLKEE
+721 HEISAYLLKEE
-732 TITGEEFMAI
+732 TITGEEFMEI
-742 LNKKGSDQAEVE
+742 LEGKKDKEV
-754 LAHES
+754 S
-759 KEEKNSEDSKLEN
+759 EEKIEDNTDVDVKNLENSEENQPQEESEKLVKNENKTENKNDSEN
-772 EEKTEDPIEGD
+772 EASENVEDKD
-783 KNNID
+783 KKFIDLSKDDE

>member
-1 MFNRNE
+1 MNKKPRKNR
-7 GKKPLLYYWLIAIV
+7 PLLYYWIGAIIIYF
-21 IFIVIRFAL
+21 IFSYVFS
-30 NPIAKDESV
+30 PISKQDGA
-39 KEVSYSQFVEMINHD
+39 KEVSYSQFVEMIEND
-54 QVTEVSKDDQKYTFK
+54 QVTEVNKDNLKYTFK
-69 AKVDGDE
+69 AKVEGEE
-76 KVYETGLWQDKD
+76 KTYQTGLWEDTD
-88 LTERLLKAKEK
+88 LTERLLAAQKR
-99 NDKLVFSQEI
+99 NDKLIFGKEI
-109 ETKMNPY
+109 ETRMNPY

-122 SVLPLVFIWVIFY
+122 SVLPFIFLIGIFY
-135 FASRSLTKTMGGRG
+135 FASRSLSKTMGGRG
-149 GGDFMNFGKSNAK
+149 GADFMNFGKSNAK
-162 IYVENKTGKTF
+162 IYMENQTGKNF
-173 KDVAGQEEAKD
+173 KDVAGQEEAKE
-184 SLSEIVDFLHKPGKY
+184 SLSEIVDFLHNPGKY
-199 KEIGAKVPKG
+199 KEIGARVPKG
-209 VLLVGPPGT
+209 ILLVGPPGT
-218 GKTLMAKAVAGE
+218 GKTLLAQAVAGE
-230 ANVPFFSISGSE
+230 AKVPFFSISGSE

-357 KNIKREDDIDYEE
+357 KRIKRDDDIDYEE

-394 VREGRKKLT
+394 VREGRNKLT

-412 TVIAGQQK
+412 TVIAGMQK

-444 AIQTQKTPVTKITI
+444 AIQT
-458 VPRTGGAL
+458 
-466 GYTMTVDKD
+466 
-475 EKYIM
+475 
-480 TKQELFDE
+480 
-488 IVTFAG
+488 
-494 GRSAEELIFNTK
+494 
-506 TTGTSGAD
+506 
-514 LANIVNEGAL
+514 
-524 RAVREGR
+524 
-531 KKLTQEDLEESIET
+531 
-545 VIAGQQKKNAVISDD
+545 
-560 QKKIIAYHE
+560 H
-569 VGHALVAAIQTQK
+569 K

-647 KATAIARNMVTIYGM
+647 RATAIARNMVTIYGM
-662 DDEFDFMQLEQ
+662 DEDFDFMQLEQ

-680 GQRAMIVSDGTGNK
+680 GQRSMIVSDGTGDK
-694 IDEKVAKIISQAH
+694 IDEKVAKIIASAH
-707 MRAIEILKDNLDKL
+707 MRAIEILKENIDKL

-732 TITGEEFMAI
+732 TITGEQFMEI
-742 LNKKGSDQAEVE
+742 LNKGRDVKIEDIEENTDVDKKNLSEENTDQKLEDLDEKSADDQKKDENPSE
-754 LAHES
+754 DK
-759 KEEKNSEDSKLEN
+759 KEESDL
-772 EEKTEDPIEGD
+772 
-783 KNNID
+783 

>member
-1 MFNRNE
+1 M
-7 GKKPLLYYWLIAIV
+7 WA
-21 IFIVIRFAL
+21 
-30 NPIAKDESV
+30 D
-39 KEVSYSQFVEMINHD
+39 
-54 QVTEVSKDDQKYTFK
+54 T
-69 AKVDGDE
+69 
-76 KVYETGLWQDKD
+76 D
-88 LTERLLKAKEK
+88 LTDRLLEAKK
-99 NDKLVFSQEI
+99 NNDKLTFSRKI
-109 ETKMNPY
+109 ETTMNPW
-116 LSLFLT
+116 LTIFLT
-122 SVLPLVFIWVIFY
+122 SILPLLFLYAIFI

-149 GGDFMNFGKSNAK
+149 GADFMNFGKSNAK
-162 IYVENKTGKTF
+162 VYVENKTGKTF

-184 SLSEIVDFLHKPGKY
+184 SLFEIVDFLHNPGKY

-218 GKTLMAKAVAGE
+218 GKTLLAKAVAGE
-230 ANVPFFSISGSE
+230 ASVPFFTISGSE
-242 FVEMFVGMGASK
+242 FVEMFVGLGASK

-278 GKKRDVSGYSG
+278 GKKRDTGGFSG

-342 LPDLKGREDILKVHA
+342 LPDKQGREDILKVHA
-357 KNIKREDDIDYEE
+357 KNIKREDNIDYEE
-370 IAKRTAGT
+370 IARRTAGT

-412 TVIAGQQK
+412 VVIAGQQK

-444 AIQTQKTPVTKITI
+444 AIQTHKTPVTKITI

-488 IVTFAG
+488 ICTFAG
-494 GRSAEELIFNTK
+494 GRSAEEL
-506 TTGTSGAD
+506 
-514 LANIVNEGAL
+514 V
-524 RAVREGR
+524 
-531 KKLTQEDLEESIET
+531 
-545 VIAGQQKKNAVISDD
+545 
-560 QKKIIAYHE
+560 
-569 VGHALVAAIQTQK
+569 
-582 TPVTKITIVPRTGGA
+582 
-597 LGYTM
+597 
-602 TVDKDEKYIM
+602 
-612 TKQELFDEIVTFAG
+612 
-626 GRSAEELI
+626 

-647 KATAIARNMVTIYGM
+647 RATAMARSMVTIYGM
-662 DDEFDFMQLEQ
+662 DEDFDFMQLEQ
-673 IQGRYLG
+673 IQGKYLG
-680 GQRAMIVSDGTGNK
+680 GERGLIVSSGTGNK
-694 IDEKVAKIISQAH
+694 IDEKVQSIINQAH
-707 MRAIEILKDNLDKL
+707 MRAIEILKENMDKL

-732 TITGEEFMAI
+732 TITGEEFMEI
-742 LNKKGSDQAEVE
+742 LNRKEADSID
-754 LAHES
+754 
-759 KEEKNSEDSKLEN
+759 KEEIRQNTDVDLNDLDDEDTEINDLPPINEN
-772 EEKTEDPIEGD
+772 LDDMPKDNTEGNQEDE
-783 KNNID
+783 

>member
-1 MFNRNE
+1 MNKKPRKNR
-7 GKKPLLYYWLIAIV
+7 PLLYYWIGAIV
-21 IFIVIRFAL
+21 IYFIFSYVFS
-30 NPIAKDESV
+30 PIAGQDGA
-39 KEVSYSQFVEMINHD
+39 KEVSYSQFVEMIEND
-54 QVTEVSKDDQKYTFK
+54 QITEVNKDNLKYTFK
-69 AKVDGDE
+69 AKVEGEE
-76 KVYETGLWQDKD
+76 KTYQTGLWEDTD
-88 LTERLLKAKEK
+88 LTERLLKAQKR
-99 NDKLVFSQEI
+99 NDKLVFGKEI
-109 ETKMNPY
+109 ETRMNPY

-122 SVLPLVFIWVIFY
+122 SVLPFIFLIGIFY
-135 FASRSLTKTMGGRG
+135 FASRSLSKTMGGRG
-149 GGDFMNFGKSNAK
+149 GSDFMNFGKSNAK
-162 IYVENKTGKTF
+162 IYMENETGKSF
-173 KDVAGQEEAKD
+173 RDVAGQEEAKE
-184 SLSEIVDFLHKPGKY
+184 SLNEIVDFLHNPGKY
-199 KEIGAKVPKG
+199 KEIGARVPKG

-218 GKTLMAKAVAGE
+218 GKTLLAQAVAGE
-230 ANVPFFSISGSE
+230 AKVPFFSISGSE

-278 GKKRDVSGYSG
+278 GKKRDVSGHSG

-303 MDGFDATEGV
+303 MDGFDAAEGV

-357 KNIKREDDIDYEE
+357 KRIKKDSEIDYEE

-394 VREGRKKLT
+394 VREGRNKLT

-412 TVIAGQQK
+412 TVIAGMQK

-444 AIQTQKTPVTKITI
+444 AIQTHKTPVTKITI

-480 TKQELFDE
+480 TKQELIDE

-494 GRSAEELIFNTK
+494 GRA
-506 TTGTSGAD
+506 
-514 LANIVNEGAL
+514 
-524 RAVREGR
+524 
-531 KKLTQEDLEESIET
+531 
-545 VIAGQQKKNAVISDD
+545 
-560 QKKIIAYHE
+560 
-569 VGHALVAAIQTQK
+569 
-582 TPVTKITIVPRTGGA
+582 
-597 LGYTM
+597 
-602 TVDKDEKYIM
+602 
-612 TKQELFDEIVTFAG
+612 
-626 GRSAEELI
+626 AEELI

-647 KATAIARNMVTIYGM
+647 KATAMARNMVTIYGM

-680 GQRAMIVSDGTGNK
+680 GQRSMIVSDGTGNK
-694 IDEKVAKIISQAH
+694 IDQKVAKIIADAH
-707 MRAIEILKDNLDKL
+707 FRAVEILKENIDKL
-721 HEISDFLLKEE
+721 HEISAYLLKEE
-732 TITGEEFMAI
+732 TITGEEFMEI
-742 LNKKGSDQAEVE
+742 LEGKKDKEV
-754 LAHES
+754 S
-759 KEEKNSEDSKLEN
+759 EEKIEDNTDVDVKNLENSEENQPQEESEKLVKNENKTENKNDSEN
-772 EEKTEDPIEGD
+772 EASENVEDKD
-783 KNNID
+783 KKFIDLSKDDE

>member
-1 MFNRNE
+1 MND
-7 GKKPLLYYWLIAIV
+7 KKNKSNKPFLYYWIV
-21 IFIVIRFAL
+21 AVVLFVIIRYAL
-30 NPIAKDESV
+30 NPIAAKDGA
-39 KEVSYSQFVEMINHD
+39 KEVSYSQFVSMIEKD
-54 QVTEVSKDDQKYTFK
+54 QVTEVYKDETKYTFK
-69 AKVDGDE
+69 AKVDGEE
-76 KVYETGLWQDKD
+76 KTYETGLWADTD
-88 LTERLLKAKEK
+88 LTDRLLDAKK
-99 NDKLVFSQEI
+99 RNDKLTFGKKI
-109 ETKMNPY
+109 ETSMNPW
-116 LSLFLT
+116 LTLFITSILPLFL
-122 SVLPLVFIWVIFY
+122 IWGIFY

-149 GGDFMNFGKSNAK
+149 GADFMNFGKSNAK
-162 IYVENKTGKTF
+162 VYVENKTGKTF

-184 SLSEIVDFLHKPGKY
+184 SLFEIVDFLHNPGKY

-218 GKTLMAKAVAGE
+218 GKTLLAKAVAGE
-230 ANVPFFSISGSE
+230 ANVPFFIISGSE
-242 FVEMFVGMGASK
+242 FVEMFVGLGASK

-342 LPDLKGREDILKVHA
+342 LPDKKGREDILKVHA
-357 KNIKREDDIDYEE
+357 KVVKREDDIDYEE
-370 IAKRTAGT
+370 IAARTAGT

-394 VREGRKKLT
+394 VREGRKKLS

-412 TVIAGQQK
+412 VVIAGQQK

-444 AIQTQKTPVTKITI
+444 AIQTHKTPVTKITI

-480 TKQELFDE
+480 TKEEIFDE
-488 IVTFAG
+488 ICT
-494 GRSAEELIFNTK
+494 L
-506 TTGTSGAD
+506 
-514 LANIVNEGAL
+514 
-524 RAVREGR
+524 
-531 KKLTQEDLEESIET
+531 
-545 VIAGQQKKNAVISDD
+545 
-560 QKKIIAYHE
+560 
-569 VGHALVAAIQTQK
+569 
-582 TPVTKITIVPRTGGA
+582 
-597 LGYTM
+597 
-602 TVDKDEKYIM
+602 
-612 TKQELFDEIVTFAG
+612 AG

-647 KATAIARNMVTIYGM
+647 RATAMARSMVTIYGM
-662 DDEFDFMQLEQ
+662 DEDFDFMQLEQ
-673 IQGRYLG
+673 IQGKYLG
-680 GQRAMIVSDGTGNK
+680 GERGLIVSSGTGNK
-694 IDEKVAKIISQAH
+694 IDEKVQKIISAAH
-707 MRAIEILKDNLDKL
+707 MRAIEILKENMDKL
-721 HEISDFLLKEE
+721 HEIADFLLKEE
-732 TITGEEFMAI
+732 TITGEEFMEI
-742 LNKKGSDQAEVE
+742 LNRKNIAQVDEAEVIE
-754 LAHES
+754 NTDVDVKDLDDGENPRQDLPPINDES
-759 KEEKNSEDSKLEN
+759 EE
-772 EEKTEDPIEGD
+772 
-783 KNNID
+783 

>member
-1 MFNRNE
+1 MNQKPRKNR
-7 GKKPLLYYWLIAIV
+7 PLLYYWIGAIIIYF
-21 IFIVIRFAL
+21 IFSYVFS
-30 NPIAKDESV
+30 PIAQQDGA
-39 KEVSYSQFVEMINHD
+39 KEVSYSQFVEMIEND
-54 QVTEVSKDDQKYTFK
+54 QVTEVSKDNLKYTFK
-69 AKVDGDE
+69 AKVEGEE
-76 KVYETGLWQDKD
+76 KTYQTGLWEDTD
-88 LTERLLKAKEK
+88 LTERLLKAQKR
-99 NDKLVFSQEI
+99 NDKLIFGKEI
-109 ETKMNPY
+109 ETRMNPY

-122 SVLPLVFIWVIFY
+122 SVLPFIFLIGIFY
-135 FASRSLTKTMGGRG
+135 FASRSLSKTMGGRG
-149 GGDFMNFGKSNAK
+149 GSDFMNFGKSNAK
-162 IYVENKTGKTF
+162 IYMENETGKNF
-173 KDVAGQEEAKD
+173 KDVAGQEEAKE
-184 SLSEIVDFLHKPGKY
+184 SLAEIVDFLHNPGKY
-199 KEIGAKVPKG
+199 KEIGARVPKG
-209 VLLVGPPGT
+209 ILLVGPPGT
-218 GKTLMAKAVAGE
+218 GKTLLAKAVAGE
-230 ANVPFFSISGSE
+230 AKVPFFTISGSE

-303 MDGFDATEGV
+303 MDGFDAAEGV

-357 KNIKREDDIDYEE
+357 KRIKKETDIDYEE

-394 VREGRKKLT
+394 VREGRNRLT

-412 TVIAGQQK
+412 TVIAGMQK

-444 AIQTQKTPVTKITI
+444 AIQTHKTPVTKITI

-480 TKQELFDE
+480 TKQELIDE

-494 GRSAEELIFNTK
+494 GRA
-506 TTGTSGAD
+506 
-514 LANIVNEGAL
+514 
-524 RAVREGR
+524 
-531 KKLTQEDLEESIET
+531 
-545 VIAGQQKKNAVISDD
+545 
-560 QKKIIAYHE
+560 
-569 VGHALVAAIQTQK
+569 
-582 TPVTKITIVPRTGGA
+582 
-597 LGYTM
+597 
-602 TVDKDEKYIM
+602 
-612 TKQELFDEIVTFAG
+612 
-626 GRSAEELI
+626 AEELI

-647 KATAIARNMVTIYGM
+647 KATAMARNMVTIYGM

-694 IDEKVAKIISQAH
+694 IDQKVAKIIADAH
-707 MRAIEILKDNLDKL
+707 FRAIEILKENIDKL
-721 HEISDFLLKEE
+721 HEISAYLLKEE
-732 TITGEEFMAI
+732 TITGEEFMEI
-742 LNKKGSDQAEVE
+742 LEGKKDKEDS
-754 LAHES
+754 
-759 KEEKNSEDSKLEN
+759 EEKIDENTDVDVKNLESSEEENHTEEESEKSDEN
-772 EEKTEDPIEGD
+772 EKPVEKEVKTEKLVENETENDYEKED
-783 KNNID
+783 ENKRFIDLSKDDE

>member
-1 MFNRNE
+1 MTNKNK
-7 GKKPLLYYWLIAIV
+7 GKKPLLYYWLVAIV
-21 IFIVIRFAL
+21 IFLVVHFAL
-30 NPIAKDESV
+30 NPITADESV
-39 KEVSYSQFVEMINHD
+39 KEVSYSQFVDMIDND

-69 AKVDGDE
+69 AKVDNDE
-76 KVYETGLWQDKD
+76 KVYETGLWQDTD
-88 LTERLLKAKEK
+88 LTERLLEAKK
-99 NDKLVFSQEI
+99 RNNKLVFKQEI
-109 ETKMNPY
+109 ETRMNPY

-122 SVLPLVFIWVIFY
+122 SILPLLFIWIIFM

-149 GGDFMNFGKSNAK
+149 GADFMNFGKSNAK

-184 SLSEIVDFLHKPGKY
+184 SLSEIVDFLHNPGKY

-218 GKTLMAKAVAGE
+218 GKTLMAQAVAGE

-384 NIVNEGALRA
+384 NIINEGALRA
-394 VREGRKKLT
+394 VREGRNKLT

-458 VPRTGGAL
+458 
-466 GYTMTVDKD
+466 
-475 EKYIM
+475 I
-480 TKQELFDE
+480 
-488 IVTFAG
+488 
-494 GRSAEELIFNTK
+494 
-506 TTGTSGAD
+506 
-514 LANIVNEGAL
+514 
-524 RAVREGR
+524 
-531 KKLTQEDLEESIET
+531 
-545 VIAGQQKKNAVISDD
+545 
-560 QKKIIAYHE
+560 
-569 VGHALVAAIQTQK
+569 
-582 TPVTKITIVPRTGGA
+582 PRTGGA

-647 KATAIARNMVTIYGM
+647 RATAIARNMVTIYGM
-662 DDEFDFMQLEQ
+662 DEDFDFMQLEQ
-673 IQGRYLG
+673 IQGKYLG
-680 GQRAMIVSDGTGNK
+680 GQRSMIVSDGTGDK
-694 IDEKVAKIISQAH
+694 VDEKVAKIIAAAH

-732 TITGEEFMAI
+732 TITGEEFMDI
-742 LNKKGSDQAEVE
+742 LNKNEVRVDEEKNDDKEEKIITEDLSDKGSD
-754 LAHES
+754 S
-759 KEEKNSEDSKLEN
+759 IEDHDSN
-772 EEKTEDPIEGD
+772 TDI
-783 KNNID
+783 

>member
-1 MFNRNE
+1 MTNKNK
-7 GKKPLLYYWLIAIV
+7 GKKPLLYYWLVAIV
-21 IFIVIRFAL
+21 IFLVVHFAL
-30 NPIAKDESV
+30 NPITTDESV
-39 KEVSYSQFVEMINHD
+39 KEVSYSQFVDMIDND

-69 AKVDGDE
+69 AKVDNDE
-76 KVYETGLWQDKD
+76 KIYETGLWQDTD
-88 LTERLLKAKEK
+88 LTERLLEAKK
-99 NDKLVFSQEI
+99 RNDKLVFKQEI
-109 ETKMNPY
+109 ETRMNPY

-122 SVLPLVFIWVIFY
+122 SILPLLFIWIIFM

-149 GGDFMNFGKSNAK
+149 GADFMNFGKSNAK

-184 SLSEIVDFLHKPGKY
+184 SLSEIVDFLHNPGKY

-218 GKTLMAKAVAGE
+218 GKTLMAQAVAGE

-384 NIVNEGALRA
+384 NIINEGALRA
-394 VREGRKKLT
+394 VREGRRKLT

-458 VPRTGGAL
+458 
-466 GYTMTVDKD
+466 
-475 EKYIM
+475 I
-480 TKQELFDE
+480 
-488 IVTFAG
+488 
-494 GRSAEELIFNTK
+494 
-506 TTGTSGAD
+506 
-514 LANIVNEGAL
+514 
-524 RAVREGR
+524 
-531 KKLTQEDLEESIET
+531 
-545 VIAGQQKKNAVISDD
+545 
-560 QKKIIAYHE
+560 
-569 VGHALVAAIQTQK
+569 
-582 TPVTKITIVPRTGGA
+582 PRTGGA

-647 KATAIARNMVTIYGM
+647 RATAIARNMVTIYGM
-662 DDEFDFMQLEQ
+662 DEDFDFMQLEQ
-673 IQGRYLG
+673 IQGKYLG
-680 GQRAMIVSDGTGNK
+680 GQRSMIVSDGTGDK
-694 IDEKVAKIISQAH
+694 VDEKVAKIIAAAH

-721 HEISDFLLKEE
+721 HEISDFLLREE

-742 LNKKGSDQAEVE
+742 LNKNEVIVDEEENDEDEQKIITEDLSDKGSDSIED
-754 LAHES
+754 
-759 KEEKNSEDSKLEN
+759 EDSN
-772 EEKTEDPIEGD
+772 TDI
-783 KNNID
+783 

>member
-1 MFNRNE
+1 MAKKNPS
-7 GKKPLLYYWLIAIV
+7 KKPLLYYWLVAIV
-21 IFIVIRFAL
+21 LFVVIRFAL
-30 NPIAKDESV
+30 NPIAQETDV
-39 KEVSYSQFVEMINHD
+39 KEVSYSQFVEMIEND

-76 KVYETGLWQDKD
+76 NAYETGLWQDTD
-88 LTERLLKAKEK
+88 LTDRLLKAKER
-99 NDKLVFSQEI
+99 NDKLIFSQEI
-109 ETKMNPY
+109 ETRMNPY

-122 SVLPLVFIWVIFY
+122 SILPLVFIWVIFY

-184 SLSEIVDFLHKPGKY
+184 SLSEIVDFLHNPGKY

-218 GKTLMAKAVAGE
+218 GKTLMAQAVAGE

-394 VREGRKKLT
+394 VREGR
-403 QEDLEESIE
+403 
-412 TVIAGQQK
+412 
-420 KNAVISD
+420 N
-427 DQKKIIAYHEVG
+427 
-439 HALVA
+439 
-444 AIQTQKTPVTKITI
+444 
-458 VPRTGGAL
+458 
-466 GYTMTVDKD
+466 
-475 EKYIM
+475 
-480 TKQELFDE
+480 
-488 IVTFAG
+488 
-494 GRSAEELIFNTK
+494 
-506 TTGTSGAD
+506 
-514 LANIVNEGAL
+514 
-524 RAVREGR
+524 
-531 KKLTQEDLEESIET
+531 KLTQEDLEESIET

-647 KATAIARNMVTIYGM
+647 RATAMARNMVTIYGM

-680 GQRAMIVSDGTGNK
+680 GQRSMIVSDGTGNK
-694 IDEKVAKIISQAH
+694 IDEKVAKIIAQAH
-707 MRAIEILKDNLDKL
+707 MRAIEILKDNIDKL

-732 TITGEEFMAI
+732 TITGDQFMEI
-742 LNKKGSDQAEVE
+742 LNKKAIETDSSDISENTDVDVNNLE
-754 LAHES
+754 NHES
-759 KEEKNSEDSKLEN
+759 DESTEDKKENINEDSIESDDDSLE
-772 EEKTEDPIEGD
+772 
-783 KNNID
+783 

>member
-1 MFNRNE
+1 MANRNPS
-7 GKKPLLYYWLIAIV
+7 KKPLLYYWLVAIV
-21 IFIVIRFAL
+21 LFVVIRFAL
-30 NPIAKDESV
+30 NPIAQDADV
-39 KEVSYSQFVEMINHD
+39 KEVSYSQFVEMIEND

-76 KVYETGLWQDKD
+76 NAYETGLWQDTD
-88 LTERLLKAKEK
+88 LTDRLLKAKER
-99 NDKLVFSQEI
+99 NDKLIFSQEI
-109 ETKMNPY
+109 ETRMNPY

-122 SVLPLVFIWVIFY
+122 SILPLVFIWVIFY

-184 SLSEIVDFLHKPGKY
+184 SLSEIVDFLHNPGKY

-218 GKTLMAKAVAGE
+218 GKTLMAQAVAGE

-394 VREGRKKLT
+394 VREGR
-403 QEDLEESIE
+403 
-412 TVIAGQQK
+412 
-420 KNAVISD
+420 N
-427 DQKKIIAYHEVG
+427 
-439 HALVA
+439 
-444 AIQTQKTPVTKITI
+444 
-458 VPRTGGAL
+458 
-466 GYTMTVDKD
+466 
-475 EKYIM
+475 
-480 TKQELFDE
+480 
-488 IVTFAG
+488 
-494 GRSAEELIFNTK
+494 
-506 TTGTSGAD
+506 
-514 LANIVNEGAL
+514 
-524 RAVREGR
+524 
-531 KKLTQEDLEESIET
+531 KLTQEDLEESIET

-647 KATAIARNMVTIYGM
+647 RATAMARNMVTIYGM

-680 GQRAMIVSDGTGNK
+680 GQRSMIVSDGTGNK
-694 IDEKVAKIISQAH
+694 IDEKVAKIIAQAH
-707 MRAIEILKDNLDKL
+707 MRAIEILKDNIDKL

-732 TITGEEFMAI
+732 TITGDQFMEI
-742 LNKKGSDQAEVE
+742 LNKKAIETDSSDISENTDVDVNNLE
-754 LAHES
+754 NHES
-759 KEEKNSEDSKLEN
+759 DESTEDKKENINEDSIESDDDSLE
-772 EEKTEDPIEGD
+772 
-783 KNNID
+783 

>member
-1 MFNRNE
+1 MNQKPRKNR
-7 GKKPLLYYWLIAIV
+7 PLLYYWIGAIIIYF
-21 IFIVIRFAL
+21 IFSYVFS
-30 NPIAKDESV
+30 PISQQDGAKEI
-39 KEVSYSQFVEMINHD
+39 SYSQFVEMIDDD
-54 QVTEVSKDDQKYTFK
+54 QVTEVSRDNLKYTFK
-69 AKVDGDE
+69 AKVDGVE
-76 KVYETGLWQDKD
+76 KTYQTGLCEDTD
-88 LTERLLKAKEK
+88 LTESLLEAQKR
-99 NDKLVFSQEI
+99 NDKLKFGKEI

-122 SVLPLVFIWVIFY
+122 SVLPFIFLIGIFY
-135 FASRSLTKTMGGRG
+135 FASRSLSKTMGGRG
-149 GGDFMNFGKSNAK
+149 GADFMNFGKSNAK
-162 IYVENKTGKTF
+162 IYMENETGKSF
-173 KDVAGQEEAKD
+173 RDVAGQEEAKE
-184 SLSEIVDFLHKPGKY
+184 SLSEIVDFLHNPGKY
-199 KEIGAKVPKG
+199 KEIGARVPKG
-209 VLLVGPPGT
+209 ILLVGPPGT
-218 GKTLMAKAVAGE
+218 GKTLLAQAVAGE
-230 ANVPFFSISGSE
+230 AKVPFFSISGSE

-357 KNIKREDDIDYEE
+357 KKIKKEENIDYEE

-412 TVIAGQQK
+412 TVIAGMQK

-444 AIQTQKTPVTKITI
+444 AIQTHKTPVTKITI

-480 TKQELFDE
+480 TKQELIDE

-494 GRSAEELIFNTK
+494 GRA
-506 TTGTSGAD
+506 
-514 LANIVNEGAL
+514 
-524 RAVREGR
+524 
-531 KKLTQEDLEESIET
+531 
-545 VIAGQQKKNAVISDD
+545 
-560 QKKIIAYHE
+560 
-569 VGHALVAAIQTQK
+569 
-582 TPVTKITIVPRTGGA
+582 
-597 LGYTM
+597 
-602 TVDKDEKYIM
+602 
-612 TKQELFDEIVTFAG
+612 
-626 GRSAEELI
+626 AEELI

-647 KATAIARNMVTIYGM
+647 KATAMARNMVTIYGM

-694 IDEKVAKIISQAH
+694 IDQKVAKIIADAH
-707 MRAIEILKDNLDKL
+707 FRAIEILKDNVDKL
-721 HEISDFLLKEE
+721 HEIAAYLLKEE

-742 LNKKGSDQAEVE
+742 LEGKKEKEVSE
-754 LAHES
+754 AKIDENTDVDVKNLE
-759 KEEKNSEDSKLEN
+759 NSEEEIQPQEESEKPVEKEAETEKSVEN
-772 EEKTEDPIEGD
+772 KTENDSEKED
-783 KNNID
+783 ENKRFIDLSKDDE

>member
-1 MFNRNE
+1 MNQKPRKN
-7 GKKPLLYYWLIAIV
+7 KPLLYYWIGAIIV
-21 IFIVIRFAL
+21 YFIFSFIFS
-30 NPIAKDESV
+30 PISQKDGA
-39 KEVSYSQFVEMINHD
+39 KEVSYSQFVEMIEND
-54 QVTEVSKDDQKYTFK
+54 QITEVNKDNLKYTFK
-69 AKVDGDE
+69 AKVDGEE
-76 KVYETGLWQDKD
+76 KVFETGLWEDTD
-88 LTERLLKAKEK
+88 LTERLLAAQKR
-99 NDKLVFSQEI
+99 NDKLIFGKEI
-109 ETKMNPY
+109 ETRMNPY

-122 SVLPLVFIWVIFY
+122 SVLPFIFLIGIFY
-135 FASRSLTKTMGGRG
+135 FASRSLSKTMGGRG
-149 GGDFMNFGKSNAK
+149 GADFMNFGKSNAK
-162 IYVENKTGKTF
+162 VYMENETGKTF
-173 KDVAGQEEAKD
+173 KDVAGQEEAKE
-184 SLSEIVDFLHKPGKY
+184 SLAEIVDFLHNPGKY
-199 KEIGAKVPKG
+199 KEIGARVPKG
-209 VLLVGPPGT
+209 ILLVGPPGT
-218 GKTLMAKAVAGE
+218 GKTLLAKAVAGE
-230 ANVPFFSISGSE
+230 AKVPFFTISGSE

-303 MDGFDATEGV
+303 MDGFDAAEGV

-357 KNIKREDDIDYEE
+357 KRIKKDSDIDYEE

-394 VREGRKKLT
+394 VREGRNKLS

-412 TVIAGQQK
+412 TVIAGMQK

-444 AIQTQKTPVTKITI
+444 AIQTHKTPVTKITI

-480 TKQELFDE
+480 TKQELIDE

-494 GRSAEELIFNTK
+494 GRA
-506 TTGTSGAD
+506 
-514 LANIVNEGAL
+514 
-524 RAVREGR
+524 
-531 KKLTQEDLEESIET
+531 
-545 VIAGQQKKNAVISDD
+545 
-560 QKKIIAYHE
+560 
-569 VGHALVAAIQTQK
+569 
-582 TPVTKITIVPRTGGA
+582 
-597 LGYTM
+597 
-602 TVDKDEKYIM
+602 
-612 TKQELFDEIVTFAG
+612 
-626 GRSAEELI
+626 AEELI

-647 KATAIARNMVTIYGM
+647 RATAIARNMVTIYGM

-680 GQRAMIVSDGTGNK
+680 GQRAMIVSDGTGNRV
-694 IDEKVAKIISQAH
+694 DEKVAEIIAKAH
-707 MRAIEILKDNLDKL
+707 MRAIEILKENIDKL
-721 HEISDFLLKEE
+721 HEISAFLLKEE
-732 TITGEEFMAI
+732 TITGEEFMEI
-742 LNKKGSDQAEVE
+742 LEGKKNKKVSEEKIDENTDVDLKDLEGKEKQEESDLSDENKSIE
-754 LAHES
+754 ET
-759 KEEKNSEDSKLEN
+759 EKNSENQDEFENDSETEKESEN
-772 EEKTEDPIEGD
+772 KRF
-783 KNNID
+783 IDLSKDDE

>member
-1 MFNRNE
+1 MANRNPS
-7 GKKPLLYYWLIAIV
+7 KKPLLYYWLVAIV
-21 IFIVIRFAL
+21 LFVVIRFAL
-30 NPIAKDESV
+30 NPIAQDADV
-39 KEVSYSQFVEMINHD
+39 KEVSYSQFVEMIEND

-76 KVYETGLWQDKD
+76 NAYETGLWQDTD
-88 LTERLLKAKEK
+88 LTDRLLKAKER
-99 NDKLVFSQEI
+99 NDKLIFSQEI
-109 ETKMNPY
+109 ETRMNPY

-122 SVLPLVFIWVIFY
+122 SILPLVFIWVIFY

-184 SLSEIVDFLHKPGKY
+184 SLSEIVDFLHTPGKY

-218 GKTLMAKAVAGE
+218 GKTLMAQAVAGE

-384 NIVNEGALRA
+384 NIINEGALRA
-394 VREGRKKLT
+394 VREGR
-403 QEDLEESIE
+403 
-412 TVIAGQQK
+412 
-420 KNAVISD
+420 N
-427 DQKKIIAYHEVG
+427 
-439 HALVA
+439 
-444 AIQTQKTPVTKITI
+444 
-458 VPRTGGAL
+458 
-466 GYTMTVDKD
+466 
-475 EKYIM
+475 
-480 TKQELFDE
+480 
-488 IVTFAG
+488 
-494 GRSAEELIFNTK
+494 
-506 TTGTSGAD
+506 
-514 LANIVNEGAL
+514 
-524 RAVREGR
+524 
-531 KKLTQEDLEESIET
+531 KLTQEDLEESIET

-647 KATAIARNMVTIYGM
+647 RATAMARNMVTIYGM

-680 GQRAMIVSDGTGNK
+680 GQRSMIVSDGTGNK
-694 IDEKVAKIISQAH
+694 IDEKVAKIIAQAH
-707 MRAIEILKDNLDKL
+707 MRAIEILKDNIDKL

-732 TITGEEFMAI
+732 TITGDQFMEI
-742 LNKKGSDQAEVE
+742 LNKKAVETDSSDISENTDVDVKNLDKDIEKFSNKDEYE
-754 LAHES
+754 L
-759 KEEKNSEDSKLEN
+759 EKNDESE
-772 EEKTEDPIEGD
+772 IED
-783 KNNID
+783 KNESDED

>member
-1 MFNRNE
+1 MSDKKNKSNR
-7 GKKPLLYYWLIAIV
+7 PLLYYWIIAIV
-21 IFIVIRFAL
+21 LYIVIRFAVS
-30 NPIAKDESV
+30 PVISQDGA
-39 KEVSYSQFVEMINHD
+39 KEVSYSQFVSMIEND
-54 QVTEVSKDDQKYTFK
+54 QVTEVFKDETKYTFK
-69 AKVDGDE
+69 AIVDGDE
-76 KVYETGLWQDKD
+76 KTYETGLWADTD
-88 LTERLLKAKEK
+88 LTDRLLEAKK
-99 NDKLVFSQEI
+99 NNDKLTFSRKI
-109 ETKMNPY
+109 ETTMNPW
-116 LSLFLT
+116 LTIFLT
-122 SVLPLVFIWVIFY
+122 SILPLLFLYAIFY

-149 GGDFMNFGKSNAK
+149 GADFMNFGKSNAK
-162 IYVENKTGKTF
+162 VYVENKTGKTF

-184 SLSEIVDFLHKPGKY
+184 SLFEIVDFLHNPGKY

-218 GKTLMAKAVAGE
+218 GKTLLAKAVAGE
-230 ANVPFFSISGSE
+230 ASVPFFTISGSE
-242 FVEMFVGMGASK
+242 FVEMFVGLGASK

-278 GKKRDVSGYSG
+278 GKKRDTGGFSG

-342 LPDLKGREDILKVHA
+342 LPDKQGREDILKVHA
-357 KNIKREDDIDYEE
+357 KNIKREDNIDYEE
-370 IAKRTAGT
+370 IARRTAGT

-384 NIVNEGALRA
+384 NIINEGALRA

-412 TVIAGQQK
+412 VVIAGQQK

-444 AIQTQKTPVTKITI
+444 AIQTHKTPVTKITI

-488 IVTFAG
+488 ICTFAG
-494 GRSAEELIFNTK
+494 GRSAEEL
-506 TTGTSGAD
+506 
-514 LANIVNEGAL
+514 V
-524 RAVREGR
+524 
-531 KKLTQEDLEESIET
+531 
-545 VIAGQQKKNAVISDD
+545 
-560 QKKIIAYHE
+560 
-569 VGHALVAAIQTQK
+569 
-582 TPVTKITIVPRTGGA
+582 
-597 LGYTM
+597 
-602 TVDKDEKYIM
+602 
-612 TKQELFDEIVTFAG
+612 
-626 GRSAEELI
+626 

-647 KATAIARNMVTIYGM
+647 RATAMARSMVTIYGM
-662 DDEFDFMQLEQ
+662 DEDFDFMQLEQ
-673 IQGRYLG
+673 TQGRYLG
-680 GQRAMIVSDGTGNK
+680 GERSLIVSSGTGNK
-694 IDEKVAKIISQAH
+694 IDEKVQSIISQAH
-707 MRAIEILKDNLDKL
+707 MRAIDILKENMDKL

-732 TITGEEFMAI
+732 TITGEQFMEI
-742 LNKKGSDQAEVE
+742 LNRKEVD
-754 LAHES
+754 S
-759 KEEKNSEDSKLEN
+759 IDKEEVRENTNVDLNDLDN
-772 EEKTEDPIEGD
+772 EETELNDLPPINEDLDDIAGD
-783 KNNID
+783 NPDNNPGEDI

>member
-1 MFNRNE
+1 MTNKNK
-7 GKKPLLYYWLIAIV
+7 GKKPLLYYWLVAIV
-21 IFIVIRFAL
+21 IFLVVHFAL
-30 NPIAKDESV
+30 NPIATDESV
-39 KEVSYSQFVEMINHD
+39 KEVSYSQFVDMIDND

-69 AKVDGDE
+69 AKVDNDE
-76 KVYETGLWQDKD
+76 KIYETGLWQDTD
-88 LTERLLKAKEK
+88 LTERLLEAKK
-99 NDKLVFSQEI
+99 RNDKLVFKQEI
-109 ETKMNPY
+109 ETRMNPY

-122 SVLPLVFIWVIFY
+122 SILPLLFIWIIFM

-149 GGDFMNFGKSNAK
+149 GADFMNFGKSNAK

-184 SLSEIVDFLHKPGKY
+184 SLSEIVDFLHNPGKY

-218 GKTLMAKAVAGE
+218 GKTLMAQAVAGE

-384 NIVNEGALRA
+384 NIINEGALRA
-394 VREGRKKLT
+394 VREGRNKLT

-458 VPRTGGAL
+458 
-466 GYTMTVDKD
+466 
-475 EKYIM
+475 I
-480 TKQELFDE
+480 
-488 IVTFAG
+488 
-494 GRSAEELIFNTK
+494 
-506 TTGTSGAD
+506 
-514 LANIVNEGAL
+514 
-524 RAVREGR
+524 
-531 KKLTQEDLEESIET
+531 
-545 VIAGQQKKNAVISDD
+545 
-560 QKKIIAYHE
+560 
-569 VGHALVAAIQTQK
+569 
-582 TPVTKITIVPRTGGA
+582 PRTGGA

-647 KATAIARNMVTIYGM
+647 RATAIARNMVTIYGM
-662 DDEFDFMQLEQ
+662 DEDFDFMQLEQ
-673 IQGRYLG
+673 IQGKYLG
-680 GQRAMIVSDGTGNK
+680 GQRSMIVSDGTGDK
-694 IDEKVAKIISQAH
+694 VDEKVAKIIAAAH

-742 LNKKGSDQAEVE
+742 LNKNEVIVDEEENDDEEEKIITEDLSDKGSD
-754 LAHES
+754 S
-759 KEEKNSEDSKLEN
+759 IEDHDSN
-772 EEKTEDPIEGD
+772 TDI
-783 KNNID
+783 

>member
-1 MFNRNE
+1 MNQK
-7 GKKPLLYYWLIAIV
+7 GKKNRPLIYYWIGALIV
-21 IFIVIRFAL
+21 YFIFSFL
-30 NPIAKDESV
+30 FNPIAKNDGA
-39 KEVSYSQFVEMINHD
+39 KEVNYSQFVSMIEND
-54 QVTEVSKDDQKYTFK
+54 QVTEVSKDNLKYTFK
-69 AKVDGDE
+69 AKVDGKE
-76 KVYETGLWQDKD
+76 KTYQTGLWEDTD
-88 LTERLLKAKEK
+88 LTERLLAAKK
-99 NDKLVFSQEI
+99 RNDKLEFGKDI
-109 ETKMNPY
+109 ETRMNPY
-116 LSLFLT
+116 LAVFLQ
-122 SVLPLVFIWVIFY
+122 SILPLIFIMVIFY
-135 FASRSLTKTMGGRG
+135 FASRSLSKTMGGRG
-149 GGDFMNFGKSNAK
+149 GADFMNFGKSNAK
-162 IYVENKTGKTF
+162 VYMENETGKTF
-173 KDVAGQEEAKD
+173 KDVAGQEEAKE
-184 SLSEIVDFLHKPGKY
+184 SLSEIVDFLHNPRKY
-199 KEIGAKVPKG
+199 KEIGARVPKG

-218 GKTLMAKAVAGE
+218 GKTLLAQAVAGE
-230 ANVPFFSISGSE
+230 AKVPFFSISGSE

-327 ALTRPGRFDRQVQVE
+327 ALKRPGRFDRQVQVE

-357 KNIKREDDIDYEE
+357 KKIKKEENIDYEE

-394 VREGRKKLT
+394 VREGRNKLS

-412 TVIAGQQK
+412 TVIAGMQK

-444 AIQTQKTPVTKITI
+444 AIQTHKTPVTKITI

-488 IVTFAG
+488 IVT
-494 GRSAEELIFNTK
+494 L
-506 TTGTSGAD
+506 
-514 LANIVNEGAL
+514 
-524 RAVREGR
+524 
-531 KKLTQEDLEESIET
+531 
-545 VIAGQQKKNAVISDD
+545 
-560 QKKIIAYHE
+560 
-569 VGHALVAAIQTQK
+569 
-582 TPVTKITIVPRTGGA
+582 
-597 LGYTM
+597 
-602 TVDKDEKYIM
+602 
-612 TKQELFDEIVTFAG
+612 AG

-647 KATAIARNMVTIYGM
+647 RATAIARNMVTIYGM
-662 DDEFDFMQLEQ
+662 DEDFDFMQLEQ

-680 GQRAMIVSDGTGNK
+680 GQRAMIVSNGTGNK
-694 IDEKVAKIISQAH
+694 IDEKVGKIIANAH
-707 MRAIEILKDNLDKL
+707 MRAIEILKDNIDKL

-732 TITGEEFMAI
+732 TITGEEFMEI
-742 LNKKGSDQAEVE
+742 LEGKKNKEVSE
-754 LAHES
+754 EKIADNTDVDVKDLENS
-759 KEEKNSEDSKLEN
+759 KENIKEENPQEGPKEDEKVEEDKEN
-772 EEKTEDPIEGD
+772 KRFIDLSGDEE
-783 KNNID
+783 

>member
-1 MFNRNE
+1 MVNPIFNVYFTSIL
-7 GKKPLLYYWLIAIV
+7 PLLLIYA
-21 IFIVIRFAL
+21 
-30 NPIAKDESV
+30 
-39 KEVSYSQFVEMINHD
+39 
-54 QVTEVSKDDQKYTFK
+54 
-69 AKVDGDE
+69 
-76 KVYETGLWQDKD
+76 
-88 LTERLLKAKEK
+88 
-99 NDKLVFSQEI
+99 
-109 ETKMNPY
+109 
-116 LSLFLT
+116 
-122 SVLPLVFIWVIFY
+122 IFY

-149 GGDFMNFGKSNAK
+149 GADFMNFGKSNAK
-162 IYVENKTGKTF
+162 VYVENKTGKTF

-184 SLSEIVDFLHKPGKY
+184 SLFEIVDFLHNPGKY
-199 KEIGAKVPKG
+199 REIGAKIPKG

-218 GKTLMAKAVAGE
+218 GKTLLAKAIAGE
-230 ANVPFFSISGSE
+230 ASVPFFSISGSE

-278 GKKRDVSGYSG
+278 GKKRDTGGFSG

-327 ALTRPGRFDRQVQVE
+327 ALTRPGRFDRQVEVE
-342 LPDLKGREDILKVHA
+342 LPDKKGREDILKVHA
-357 KNIKREDDIDYEE
+357 KNVKREDDIDYVE
-370 IAKRTAGT
+370 IASRTAGT

-394 VREGRKKLT
+394 VREGRKKLS

-412 TVIAGQQK
+412 VVIAGQQK

-444 AIQTQKTPVTKITI
+444 AIQTHKTPVTKITI

-488 IVTFAG
+488 ICT
-494 GRSAEELIFNTK
+494 L
-506 TTGTSGAD
+506 
-514 LANIVNEGAL
+514 
-524 RAVREGR
+524 
-531 KKLTQEDLEESIET
+531 
-545 VIAGQQKKNAVISDD
+545 
-560 QKKIIAYHE
+560 
-569 VGHALVAAIQTQK
+569 
-582 TPVTKITIVPRTGGA
+582 
-597 LGYTM
+597 
-602 TVDKDEKYIM
+602 
-612 TKQELFDEIVTFAG
+612 AG

-647 KATAIARNMVTIYGM
+647 RATSMARSMVTIYGM
-662 DDEFDFMQLEQ
+662 DDDFDFMQLEQ

-680 GQRAMIVSDGTGNK
+680 GERSLIVSGGTGNK
-694 IDEKVAKIISQAH
+694 IDEKVQSIISQAH
-707 MRAIEILKDNLDKL
+707 MRAIEILKENIDKL

-732 TITGEEFMAI
+732 TITGEQFMEI
-742 LNKKGSDQAEVE
+742 LNRKETEPVDKEEVRENTDVDVNDLDDEESELKDLPPINENQDDIPGDDPDTNPGSD
-754 LAHES
+754 
-759 KEEKNSEDSKLEN
+759 
-772 EEKTEDPIEGD
+772 
-783 KNNID
+783 NI